1 MTARLA
7 IATAALAIAL
17 GVSWLWPRIQAAPAT
32 HEIALSLLDEGRPN
46 DALVLFED
54 RTWRGVA
61 EYRAGRYDRAIGEF
75 FPAKSVLELYNIGTT
90 LAQLEDWNGA
100 IANFEKALRLDPT
113 HADARHNLALMRQAA
128 ELDADDELASSED
141 SALTQGEG
149 DVRRDASDELP
160 DPLEQSSSGDG
171 DAEGTRGETDSELGG
186 TAETPGELG
195 DDEASGHV
203 GTANA
208 AGDPEQSPEGALRQG
223 PSSGELK
230 ARESAQ
236 TVEILLRAI
245 EDDPDKV
252 LRMRL
257 FAEHER
263 RRGAAR

>member
-7 IATAALAIAL
+7 IAAAALTIAL
-17 GVSWLWPRIQAAPAT
+17 GVSWLWPRIQAAPTT
-32 HEIALSLLDEGRPN
+32 HQIALGLLDEGRPN

-75 FPAKSVLELYNIGTT
+75 FPAKSALELYNIGTT

-100 IANFEKALRLDPT
+100 TANFEKVLRLDPT

-128 ELDADDELASSED
+128 ALDPDDELASSEE
-141 SALTQGEG
+141 SPLRQGDG

-160 DPLEQSSSGDG
+160 DPLEQSLSGDS
-171 DAEGTRGETDSELGG
+171 DTEGTRGESNSELGG

-195 DDEASGHV
+195 DDEASGRV

-208 AGDPEQSPEGALRQG
+208 AGDPEQSPDGALRQG
-223 PSSGELK
+223 PGTGELK

-236 TVEILLRAI
+236 TAEILLRAI
-245 EDDPDKV
+245 EDDPNKV

-257 FAEHER
+257 FTEHER
-263 RRGAAR
+263 RQGAAQ